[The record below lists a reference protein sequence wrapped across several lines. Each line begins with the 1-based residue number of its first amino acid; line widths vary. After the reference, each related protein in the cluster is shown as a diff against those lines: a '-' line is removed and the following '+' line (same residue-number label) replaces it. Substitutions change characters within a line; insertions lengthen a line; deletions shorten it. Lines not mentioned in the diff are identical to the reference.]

1 MFALK
6 LYWETTWM
14 ILAVVNQKGGTG
26 KTTVATNLA
35 TLFARNGADVLLID
49 ADPQQSALDWQRDRP
64 AHLPAVSVIGLPAPN
79 LHREIARLKTKYE
92 RIIID
97 GGGRVTA
104 TARAA
109 VAAADF
115 LLIPIPTVYLD
126 VTSLVASS
134 YEYDSG
140 TNGPTRCALIGAAL
154 DDR

>member
-1 MFALK
+1 MFTLK

-92 RIIID
+92 RMIID
-97 GGGRVTA
+97 AGGRVTA
-104 TARAA
+104 TDSAA
-109 VAAADF
+109 VAVVE
-115 LLIPIPTVYLD
+115 LPLIPTLRIKTD
-126 VTSLVASS
+126 
-134 YEYDSG
+134 
-140 TNGPTRCALIGAAL
+140 AL
-154 DDR
+154 

>member
-6 LYWETTWM
+6 LYWETTRM

-35 TLFARNGADVLLID
+35 TLFAGNGADVLLID

-92 RIIID
+92 QIIID
-97 GGGRVTA
+97 GGGRVTS

-115 LLIPIPTVYLD
+115 LLIPTLASKPD
-126 VTSLVASS
+126 ASPPRGSFKESLKQVA
-134 YEYDSG
+134 
-140 TNGPTRCALIGAAL
+140 
-154 DDR
+154 

>member
-1 MFALK
+1 VQAVYGEAHRDNESFLVLMFALN
-6 LYWETTWM
+6 LYWDMTRM
-14 ILAVVNQKGGTG
+14 ILAVVNRKGSTG

-35 TLFARNGADVLLID
+35 TLFAGNGADVLLID

-104 TARAA
+104 TAS
-109 VAAADF
+109 
-115 LLIPIPTVYLD
+115 
-126 VTSLVASS
+126 SLAIF
-134 YEYDSG
+134 D
-140 TNGPTRCALIGAAL
+140 
-154 DDR
+154 

>member
-1 MFALK
+1 LLVLIFALK
-6 LYWETTWM
+6 LYWETTRM

-35 TLFARNGADVLLID
+35 TLFAGNGADVLLID

-64 AHLPAVSVIGLPAPN
+64 THLPAVSVIGLPAPN

-115 LLIPIPTVYLD
+115 LLIPTLASKPDALSQYLRQNGYEARLLSTV
-126 VTSLVASS
+126 
-134 YEYDSG
+134 
-140 TNGPTRCALIGAAL
+140 
-154 DDR
+154 

>member
-1 MFALK
+1 
-6 LYWETTWM
+6 M
-14 ILAVVNQKGGTG
+14 IFAVVNQKGGTG

-35 TLFARNGADVLLID
+35 TLFAGTGADVLLID

-109 VAAADF
+109 VAVADF
-115 LLIPIPTVYLD
+115 LLIPTLHIPRMSATQSMGRLPL
-126 VTSLVASS
+126 SPREACHPIH
-134 YEYDSG
+134 G
-140 TNGPTRCALIGAAL
+140 NAATQST
-154 DDR
+154 

>member
-1 MFALK
+1 
-6 LYWETTWM
+6 M

-35 TLFARNGADVLLID
+35 TLFAGTGADVLLID

-115 LLIPIPTVYLD
+115 LLRDSKIIKEPRVMMEQGRCPQTTSPALATV
-126 VTSLVASS
+126 
-134 YEYDSG
+134 
-140 TNGPTRCALIGAAL
+140 
-154 DDR
+154 